1 MSRPAEHELRAALA
15 RHRQRALPWRVLRAR
30 PRLMIA
36 GAVGVVVGLLAPAE
50 WRVVTRALAGWD
62 AAVVV
67 YLAVALSTVLRTG
80 VAAMRHR
87 AQLLDDGRFVAL
99 ALTSLA
105 AIVAIGAIVAELGP
119 LKESTG
125 ALRAWRLALAVFTIV
140 ASWFFIHFEFAL
152 HYAHEFYLERMEGEP
167 ADVGE
172 QETRGGLIFPQTQA
186 PGYIDFLYFAYII
199 GVAAQTADVSV
210 SSRPMR
216 TVSLAHSVLTFF
228 FNTTILALTINI
240 AAGLF

>member
-1 MSRPAEHELRAALA
+1 
-15 RHRQRALPWRVLRAR
+15 
-30 PRLMIA
+30 MIA
-36 GAVGVVVGLLAPAE
+36 TGVGVAVGLVAPAE
-50 WRVVTRALAGWD
+50 WRPVTRALVGWD
-62 AAVVV
+62 AAVAV
-67 YLAVALSTVLRTG
+67 YLALALATVARTG
-80 VAAMRHR
+80 VATMRHR
-87 AQLLDDGRFVAL
+87 AQMLDDGRFVAL

-125 ALRAWRLALAVFTIV
+125 ALRAWRLALAAFTII

-152 HYAHEFYLERMEGEP
+152 HYAHEFYLERMEGRTPREGAP
-167 ADVGE
+167 DL
-172 QETRGGLIFPQTQA
+172 RGGLIFPNTQA
-186 PGYIDFLYFAYII
+186 PAYVDFLYFAYVI
-199 GVAAQTADVSV
+199 GVAAQTADVSI

-216 TVSLAHSVLTFF
+216 AVSLAHSVLTFF